1 MTVPQAIALF
11 VAALLGGALNS
22 VAGGGS
28 FISFPTLVFTG
39 VPDINANAT
48 STVALWP
55 GSVASVGAY
64 RRQLSGG
71 GRLVWLGSISMV
83 GGVLGAVLLL
93 RTPPATFRALIPFL
107 LLLAVLL
114 FTFGGTLTSRL
125 RAALARRTR
134 AAAAP
139 PLAAAATASRTDQ
152 DVATVVAVM
161 GEPPAMNPPPSAEPL
176 SWGTIAGVSLV
187 MLAIA
192 TYGGYFGGG
201 IGIMILAT
209 LAVVGMENIHA
220 MNALKT
226 FLQTC
231 INGVAVITFIIGG
244 AVWWPQAL
252 LMICGAMLGG
262 FGGAYSAQ
270 RLPPRVVRRF
280 VIAVGF
286 AMTLYFFARQF
297 LLAPA

>member
-1 MTVPQAIALF
+1 MTIPQAIALF
-11 VAALLGGALNS
+11 IAALLGGALNS

-28 FISFPTLVFTG
+28 FIAFPALVFTG

-48 STVALWP
+48 NTIALWP

-64 RRQLSGG
+64 RRELSAS

-125 RAALARRTR
+125 RAALARRSR

-139 PLAAAATASRTDQ
+139 VPAPARAATTDEH
-152 DVATVVAVM
+152 VAAVVAVM
-161 GEPPAMNPPPSAEPL
+161 GEPPAMNPPPAAEPL
-176 SWGTIAGVSLV
+176 SWTTIAGVSLALLV
-187 MLAIA
+187 IA

-231 INGVAVITFIIGG
+231 INGVAVVTFIIGG

-252 LMICGAMLGG
+252 VMIGGAIIGG
-262 FGGAYSAQ
+262 YGGAYSAQ
-270 RLPPRVVRRF
+270 RLPPRLVRRF
-280 VIAVGF
+280 VIIVGF
-286 AMTLYFFARQF
+286 TMTLYFFARQF